1 MSNPADPP
9 THALSFAGVADAYE
23 RARPSYPEEAATW
36 LTGSVPA
43 RVVELGAGTGKLT
56 AALVAAG
63 HHVVAIWWS
72 DVPGT

>member
-36 LTGSVPA
+36 
-43 RVVELGAGTGKLT
+43 RRIEK
-56 AALVAAG
+56 ALMSMRG
-63 HHVVAIWWS
+63 PHTS
-72 DVPGT
+72 